1 MYCPAC
7 NHEDTKVID
16 SRLVEEGRVV
26 RRRRECLECG
36 HRFTTYERLNEKP
49 LIIIKKDKSSEPFD
63 RNKLL
68 RGLMTATVKRN
79 VPIGVLQDLIADIE
93 NELRSSNK
101 SEVSSMMLGDMVLE
115 RLRDID
121 DLAYIRFASVYK
133 DFKSIDEFAA
143 AIKGMGKDKRSKG
156 KA

>member
-16 SRLVEEGRVV
+16 SRLVEEGRTV

-49 LIIIKKDKSSEPFD
+49 LIIIKKDKSSEAFD
-63 RNKLL
+63 PNKLL
-68 RGLMTATVKRN
+68 RGLMTATAKRN
-79 VPIGVLQDLIADIE
+79 IPVGVLQDLITDIE
-93 NELRSSNK
+93 NELRSANRT
-101 SEVSSMMLGDMVLE
+101 EVSSSVLGDMVLE

-133 DFKSIDEFAA
+133 DFKSIDEFAD
-143 AIKGMGKDKRSKG
+143 AIKGMS
-156 KA
+156 

>member
-7 NHEDTKVID
+7 NYEDTKVVD

-26 RRRRECLECG
+26 RRRRKCLDCG

-49 LIIIKKDKSSEPFD
+49 LIIIKKDKSSEAFD
-63 RNKLL
+63 ANKLL
-68 RGLMTATVKRN
+68 RGLMTATAKRN
-79 VPIGVLQDLIADIE
+79 VPVSTLQDLIADIE

-101 SEVSSMMLGDMVLE
+101 SEVSSTVLGDMVLE

-133 DFKSIDEFAA
+133 DFKSIDEFAD
-143 AIKGMGKDKRSKG
+143 AIKGMS
-156 KA
+156 

>member
-7 NHEDTKVID
+7 NYEDTKVID
-16 SRLVEEGRVV
+16 SRLVEEGRTV

-63 RNKLL
+63 SNKLL
-68 RGLMTATVKRN
+68 RGLMTATAKRN
-79 VPIGVLQDLIADIE
+79 IPVGVLQDLITDIE
-93 NELRSSNK
+93 NELRSANRT
-101 SEVSSMMLGDMVLE
+101 EVTSTVLGDMVLE
-115 RLRDID
+115 RLRDVD

-133 DFKSIDEFAA
+133 DFKSIDEFAD
-143 AIKGMGKDKRSKG
+143 AIKGMS
-156 KA
+156 

>member
-1 MYCPAC
+1 MSKFEIFPQ
-7 NHEDTKVID
+7 KVVND
-16 SRLVEEGRVV
+16 G
-26 RRRRECLECG
+26 
-36 HRFTTYERLNEKP
+36 T

-68 RGLMTATVKRN
+68 RGLMTATAKRN
-79 VPIGVLQDLIADIE
+79 VSISVLQDLIADIE

-101 SEVSSMMLGDMVLE
+101 SEVSSMLLGDMVLE

-143 AIKGMGKDKRSKG
+143 AIKGMGKDGRAKG